1 MNKRIKL
8 VELIR
13 EAHQN
18 GARLDKACEV
28 AVLSK
33 RTYRRW
39 YKAGKVQ
46 ADLRATAVRPEP
58 ANKLTEY
65 ERQQVL
71 ARCNEERFSSSP
83 PSQIVPTLLDEGV
96 YIASESTYYRILKA
110 NKLNNHRGRSRPAMA
125 RSKPM
130 AYVAKG
136 PNEIWSWDI
145 TYCASVIKGPFYYL
159 YMFEDIYSRKIVGY
173 EVHEQESGE
182 LAAQLMQRNMLREQ
196 CFNQPLVLHSDNGA
210 PMKCF
215 TMKAK
220 LEELGVTASLSRPSV
235 SNDDPY
241 SEALFRTLKYRP
253 QWPSKGF
260 KSLVETREWVDQF
273 VTWYNEEHK
282 HSKLNFVSP
291 GKRHRMQDRDIL
303 SNREAVIEE
312 AREINP
318 IRWPNGIR
326 NFEPIGA
333 VMLNPDKERD
343 QEARD
348 IA

>member
-18 GARLDKACEV
+18 GARLHKACEV

-96 YIASESTYYRILKA
+96 YIASESTYYRILKS

-145 TYCASVIKGPFYYL
+145 TYCASVIKGQFYYL

-173 EVHEQESGE
+173 EVHEQ
-182 LAAQLMQRNMLREQ
+182 
-196 CFNQPLVLHSDNGA
+196 
-210 PMKCF
+210 
-215 TMKAK
+215 
-220 LEELGVTASLSRPSV
+220 
-235 SNDDPY
+235 
-241 SEALFRTLKYRP
+241 
-253 QWPSKGF
+253 
-260 KSLVETREWVDQF
+260 
-273 VTWYNEEHK
+273 
-282 HSKLNFVSP
+282 
-291 GKRHRMQDRDIL
+291 
-303 SNREAVIEE
+303 
-312 AREINP
+312 
-318 IRWPNGIR
+318 
-326 NFEPIGA
+326 
-333 VMLNPDKERD
+333 
-343 QEARD
+343 
-348 IA
+348 